1 MAQKPRKLIQEDEDN
16 VLWKPLKER
25 RRQRADKKNAVLRKA
40 ARLFLAHGYHRTN
53 LNDVAEQLNITKPA
67 LYNYFGSKDE
77 ILFECFRLGHEMI
90 LRQMTE
96 IEDAPISG
104 LEKVSRFIRAYAR
117 LMTTDYGACMVRLDE
132 RELPRPAL
140 QHVRAYKRDIDDRLR
155 KFVSAGI
162 EDASIVPCDVKLTT
176 FAIAGSLNWIGH
188 WYKPDGA
195 SPDRIGEEFAAR
207 LVGGIAQTHPKTKAR
222 KSHPR
227 KAGGLEAR

>member
-1 MAQKPRKLIQEDEDN
+1 MVQKPRKLIQNTDN
-16 VLWKPLKER
+16 DTLLWKPLKER
-25 RRQRADKKNAVLRKA
+25 RRERADKKNAVLRTA

-96 IEDAPISG
+96 IEVSPISG
-104 LEKVSRFIRAYAR
+104 LAKVSRFIRAYAR
-117 LMTTDYGACMVRLDE
+117 LMTTEYGACMVRLDE

-140 QHVRAYKRDIDDRLR
+140 QNVRSYKRDIDRRLR

-162 EDASIVPCDVKLTT
+162 EDGSIVPCDIKLTT

-188 WYKPDGA
+188 WYKSDGA
-195 SPDRIGEEFAAR
+195 SADQIGEEFATR
-207 LVGGIAQTHPKTKAR
+207 LTGGIAQTQPKAKAR
-222 KSHPR
+222 RAFP
-227 KAGGLEAR
+227 GE